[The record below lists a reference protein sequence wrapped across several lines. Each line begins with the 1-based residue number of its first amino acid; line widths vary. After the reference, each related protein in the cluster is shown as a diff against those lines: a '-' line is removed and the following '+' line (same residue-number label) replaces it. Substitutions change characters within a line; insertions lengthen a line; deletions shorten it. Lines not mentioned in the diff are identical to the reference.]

1 MKKNTKILITI
12 LAAMILLLYGLG
24 DAFWFAPK
32 RIKLR
37 EEKLSSTLIPE
48 QMDNIRILY
57 FSDLDYGTFVNEERL
72 SSLTDKI
79 NNAAADVILFG
90 GDLYDAQASAGD
102 DTNVLLEKY
111 LSAMNAPLGKFAVYG
126 DIDEESD
133 AMKNAVNTIY
143 SQSGFE
149 VLNNTAITLH
159 NRGSQ
164 SITLAGL
171 DNTVNGKPQVEPTY
185 SSISR
190 DSYVITICHTP
201 DAADLVPSDITNYFL
216 AGHSHGGQAY
226 YLLGSMYHPAGA
238 EHYLRGTHQI
248 DDKFTLDITNGVGTT
263 GKDVRFLADQEIVVY
278 TLHHE
283 DDPDKTTPQPTKAAD
298 SSNDEENTE
307 AAPTPDNQESAAPEE
322 SPAADQQQDTQAE
335 QQQTEQTQEQPAEQ
349 QQPEQT
355 QTEEQQTDQTQVQD
369 QTQEQPAQQ

>member
-48 QMDNIRILY
+48 QMDNIRILF

-72 SSLTDKI
+72 SNLTDKI

-90 GDLYDAQASAGD
+90 GDLYDAEASFD
-102 DTNVLLEKY
+102 DEANTILEKY

-133 AMKNAVNTIY
+133 AMKNTVNTIY

-159 NRGSQ
+159 NKGSQ

-171 DNTVNGKPQVEPTY
+171 YNTVNGNPEIEPTY
-185 SSISR
+185 ASISR
-190 DSYVITICHTP
+190 DSYVITLCHTP

-226 YLLGSMYHPAGA
+226 YFFGSMYHPAGA
-238 EHYLRGTHQI
+238 EHYFRGMHQV

-283 DDPDKTTPQPTKAAD
+283 EEPKQETPQPAQTAD
-298 SSNDEENTE
+298 SSAAEENTE
-307 AAPTPDNQESAAPEE
+307 ETPAADNQES
-322 SPAADQQQDTQAE
+322 PAAEETQE
-335 QQQTEQTQEQPAEQ
+335 TEQPA
-349 QQPEQT
+349 
-355 QTEEQQTDQTQVQD
+355 EEQQTDDTQTES
-369 QTQEQPAQQ
+369 QEQPQQ